1 MKNYHEDYDD
11 ERADLIVDLF
21 LKVMSI
27 ILMIGSVIGIAT
39 YFFK

>member
-1 MKNYHEDYDD
+1 MKNYHENYDD
-11 ERADLIVDLF
+11 ERSDLIVDFF

-27 ILMIGSVIGIAT
+27 ILMIGSAIGIAT

>member
-1 MKNYHEDYDD
+1 MKNYHENYDD
-11 ERADLIVDLF
+11 KRADLIVDLF